1 MYNKAN
7 WIYWNSFSNFSRNI
21 PIIRAIQGIGVAFSN
36 VSELAIIALGIKEE
50 SRGKALGITATG
62 VYVGTSAA
70 PVICGFLVENFGW
83 KSMFYITIPF
93 LVLCVLL
100 MIFKLDS
107 EWKVDEK
114 IKIDKKGSILY
125 MIGTFLF
132 IYGFSDLVTPI
143 GKICLIIGLIFLI
156 VFAIYE
162 LRQKYPVFNVKI
174 FKNRSFTSYNIAG
187 FCGYF
192 AVTVVTTILNYHF
205 QYIKGWNPETA
216 GLILII
222 SPIIMSIT
230 AINAGRLS
238 DKYHPQKIAL
248 IGMTIS
254 IFAFILL
261 SLVNANTSL
270 HIIIIAMILQALG
283 MGLFSSPN
291 MNAII
296 GSVSKD
302 NITDATGALITMR
315 SVGQT
320 MSLSLITLVFSWIMG
335 NLELSS
341 KYAQMIVQS
350 SQTIC
355 VICAL
360 ACIVGAIVSIIG
372 IKSENKIK
380 KEL

>member
-1 MYNKAN
+1 MQSKLEKYIVLISFISSIVGVFVINGVIIGVPDIAREFGMNNVIEN
-7 WIYWNSFSNFSRNI
+7 WIPTIFVFAA
-21 PIIRAIQGIGVAFSN
+21 IILTVPAGQLAGKIGFKKTLIIGCTIKLIGFIGILLATSPETFLLFRAIQGIGVVFSN

-93 LVLCVLL
+93 LVLCILL

-114 IKIDKKGSILY
+114 IKIDKKGPILY

-187 FCGYF
+187 FCGY
-192 AVTVVTTILNYHF
+192 
-205 QYIKGWNPETA
+205 
-216 GLILII
+216 
-222 SPIIMSIT
+222 
-230 AINAGRLS
+230 
-238 DKYHPQKIAL
+238 
-248 IGMTIS
+248 
-254 IFAFILL
+254 
-261 SLVNANTSL
+261 
-270 HIIIIAMILQALG
+270 LQLQ
-283 MGLFSSPN
+283 L
-291 MNAII
+291 
-296 GSVSKD
+296 
-302 NITDATGALITMR
+302 
-315 SVGQT
+315 
-320 MSLSLITLVFSWIMG
+320 
-335 NLELSS
+335 
-341 KYAQMIVQS
+341 
-350 SQTIC
+350 
-355 VICAL
+355 
-360 ACIVGAIVSIIG
+360 
-372 IKSENKIK
+372 
-380 KEL
+380 